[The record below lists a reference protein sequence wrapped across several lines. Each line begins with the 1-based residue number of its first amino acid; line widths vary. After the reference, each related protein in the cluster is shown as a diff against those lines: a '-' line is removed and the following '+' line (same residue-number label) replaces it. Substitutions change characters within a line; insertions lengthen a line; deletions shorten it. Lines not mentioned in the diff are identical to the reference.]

1 MSVAA
6 SGTQTATVGTE
17 HDLATTITT
26 AGAYVLVVDAN
37 ALAAGESVTVGIY
50 EKVLSGGTQR
60 KMAQYAH
67 SWPGSTTVPVLQTP
81 AFNLEIE
88 GKVTLTQAGGS
99 SRAFPWSLRKL

>member
-6 SGTQTATVGTE
+6 SGTQSATVGTE

-37 ALAAGESVTVGIY
+37 ALAAGESVTIRGY

-60 KMAQYAH
+60 KMWQYSVA
-67 SWPGSTTVPVLQTP
+67 WPVTVPIVQSP

-88 GKVTLTQAGGS
+88 GKVTLQQDGGS
-99 SRAFPWSLRKL
+99 SRSFPWSLRKL